1 MTREV
6 TPCLAR
12 RVEKASPHVP
22 KHNLIRPRHVFP
34 PRRNS
39 PRPPPEVSTSQSN
52 PTNLTLSLTRRHG
65 LTRDETGLRP
75 LQESED
81 QGKIIRLPHRMI
93 RANWYQ
99 CDSAKPCSYCQLI
112 SSDCTYD
119 LPQRRRGP
127 KGPRTKAIRHA
138 VHSIP
143 SPGSDDTQSSPR
155 PPTSDSITPDVTV
168 FGFDELKRIHGGLMT
183 RFRNEVLSVTIKEAV
198 DRCISLY
205 YERSFATLPICHE
218 PTLRSDA
225 VYFFSD
231 NVTSR
236 DPNCEAAGDTIT
248 RLRSFTLLTALC
260 ATMSFLHGQFMTP
273 FAPVAGPLFLQAAR
287 DTLRIY
293 EEHDLLHPDSSSM
306 RIRMLLANCLQQYA
320 GENGL
325 SWHTVGQA
333 SLIARTLRLYSEREL
348 ARDDPLESTLLR
360 CTFWML
366 YMSDCA
372 AICMRNRAVILHEP
386 LLGSDMDLGEFG
398 PNQVPLM
405 DPLQPH
411 CRNRFEKSI
420 LEGFHLLV
428 RNWSLAA
435 RLMLAIRSYGRLAT
449 AQTSDDSL
457 IRRAE
462 EVKAAQA
469 YVAFVSVL
477 DTMPTWL
484 QAPNNFVS
492 GDDAAARH
500 QRSCY
505 MSQRYRL
512 LSGHY
517 CARLLAVHEC
527 RSVGLTAAIGLHD
540 NDATIAVEQL
550 NIARDFIYNLQ
561 SVPFDYLQTNG
572 ETGVSLCQL
581 GHLPNS
587 EEAIIIIGRHTGRVD
602 ARRRE
607 RPT

>member
-1 MTREV
+1 
-6 TPCLAR
+6 
-12 RVEKASPHVP
+12 
-22 KHNLIRPRHVFP
+22 
-34 PRRNS
+34 
-39 PRPPPEVSTSQSN
+39 
-52 PTNLTLSLTRRHG
+52 
-65 LTRDETGLRP
+65 
-75 LQESED
+75 
-81 QGKIIRLPHRMI
+81 
-93 RANWYQ
+93 
-99 CDSAKPCSYCQLI
+99 
-112 SSDCTYD
+112 
-119 LPQRRRGP
+119 
-127 KGPRTKAIRHA
+127 
-138 VHSIP
+138 
-143 SPGSDDTQSSPR
+143 
-155 PPTSDSITPDVTV
+155 
-168 FGFDELKRIHGGLMT
+168 MT
-183 RFRNEVLSVTIKEAV
+183 RFRDEVLSVAIKEAV

-218 PTLRSDA
+218 PILRSDA
-225 VYFFSD
+225 VYFFSND
-231 NVTSR
+231 NTPR
-236 DPNCEAAGDTIT
+236 DPDSEKAAGDTIA
-248 RLRSFTLLTALC
+248 RLRSFTLLTAIC

-273 FAPVAGPLFLQAAR
+273 FAAVAGPLFLQAAR
-287 DTLRIY
+287 DTLRTY
-293 EEHDLLHPDSSSM
+293 EEYDLLRPDSSSM

-333 SLIARTLRLYSEREL
+333 SLVARTLRLYSEREL

-360 CTFWML
+360 YTFWML

-405 DPLQPH
+405 DQSQPY
-411 CRNRFEKSI
+411 CRNNFERSI
-420 LEGFHLLV
+420 LEAFHLLV
-428 RNWSLAA
+428 QNWSLAA
-435 RLMLAIRSYGRLAT
+435 RLMLVIRSYGRLAT
-449 AQTSDDSL
+449 AQSSDDFL

-462 EVKAAQA
+462 EIKAAQA

-512 LSGHY
+512 LSSHY

-572 ETGVSLCQL
+572 ETGVSFCQPR
-581 GHLPNS
+581 HLPISKDAVLINGRH
-587 EEAIIIIGRHTGRVD
+587 IGRAD
-602 ARRRE
+602 ARCRE
-607 RPT
+607 RLA